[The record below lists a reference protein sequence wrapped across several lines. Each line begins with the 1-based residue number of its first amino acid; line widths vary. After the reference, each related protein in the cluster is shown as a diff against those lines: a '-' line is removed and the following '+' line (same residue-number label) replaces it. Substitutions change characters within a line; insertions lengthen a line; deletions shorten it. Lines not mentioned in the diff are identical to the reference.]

1 MDAIDTE
8 EKNFIA
14 LHRNLMNAIT
24 FTAEAK
30 KKINKKKLLDFLF

>member
-14 LHRNLMNAIT
+14 LHRNLMNAICLT

-30 KKINKKKLLDFLF
+30 KKLLEFLF